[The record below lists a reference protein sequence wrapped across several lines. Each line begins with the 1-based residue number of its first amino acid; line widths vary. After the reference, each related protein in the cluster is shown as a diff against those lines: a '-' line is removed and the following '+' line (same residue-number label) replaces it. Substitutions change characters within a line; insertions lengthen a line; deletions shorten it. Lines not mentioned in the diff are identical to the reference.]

1 LIFCLAGKLKK
12 SRKRLKPIPAPTAV
26 SITYWES
33 IEKKRPLTLNGI
45 IPVIQPIHALLAI
58 DSRETLRKKRRRK
71 A

>member
-1 LIFCLAGKLKK
+1 
-12 SRKRLKPIPAPTAV
+12 V